1 MPNKPKYKKPYKKKN
16 NKRNNINKKNPYRN
30 GIIYKIFH
38 KTIKDIVYIGSTV
51 CRLSTRWKRHK
62 ISFSNWNNGY
72 TKSKCAICPYF
83 KQYGVKNFECIVLGK
98 YKIVDSKHLNV
109 YGFKAILSLIFK
121 NNYFKC
127 NGKYFKQNTGLFM
140 GCICGPSVANLYLYI
155 LEMKWIV
162 INRPLIYNRFID
174 DIFLVTNEE
183 IDQKNFTSTFIYLEL
198 NIVKAEKVNFLDL
211 EIFENRFKSSRFCI
225 QKYTQISFY

>member
-1 MPNKPKYKKPYKKKN
+1 MPNKPPDKKPYTKKN
-16 NKRNNINKKNPYRN
+16 NKRNTINKKNPYRN

-98 YKIVDSKHLNV
+98 YKIVDSKHLNA
-109 YGFKAILSLIFK
+109 YEQLWLNKIKNINK
-121 NNYFKC
+121 NNLFIPTKNY
-127 NGKYFKQNTGLFM
+127 NKYYKKKLKIEKDLTKDLKKNSDKKSDKKSTKKSTKDLTK
-140 GCICGPSVANLYLYI
+140 NL
-155 LEMKWIV
+155 
-162 INRPLIYNRFID
+162 
-174 DIFLVTNEE
+174 
-183 IDQKNFTSTFIYLEL
+183 KNIKL
-198 NIVKAEKVNFLDL
+198 
-211 EIFENRFKSSRFCI
+211 
-225 QKYTQISFY
+225 